1 MYPVRNGSG
10 KSRADRGFSAMD
22 IYSVGGKDSTLAH
35 VYIQSTDR
43 DEVCRYIYV
52 LVILDLVLVTLFML
66 LGLGRDG
73 RFIPISRDSHIN
85 GTNQNQPRPRPTH
98 RG

>member
-43 DEVCRYIYV
+43 DEVCRYIY
-52 LVILDLVLVTLFML
+52 MY
-66 LGLGRDG
+66 
-73 RFIPISRDSHIN
+73 S
-85 GTNQNQPRPRPTH
+85 
-98 RG
+98 